1 MSDKMILDVTCG
13 ARQIW
18 FQKHEPH
25 TLYCD
30 RRREHFEDRFGANHS
45 KRTLDINPDME
56 CDFTKLPFDD
66 ETFHLVVFD
75 PPHLIGESD
84 AWLKK
89 AFSFYD
95 TKKTAVQTVAAGI
108 VECMRVLK
116 VGGVLVFK
124 WSEIHVS
131 SREIIDACGIEPL
144 FGHRSGRKMNT
155 HWMTF
160 MKFEPEK
167 DGLQSLIDKE

>member
-95 TKKTAVQTVAAGI
+95 TKKNSRPDGCSRYRRVHESSESRRSLGVQ
-108 VECMRVLK
+108 VERNPC
-116 VGGVLVFK
+116 
-124 WSEIHVS
+124 
-131 SREIIDACGIEPL
+131 IIKRN
-144 FGHRSGRKMNT
+144 H
-155 HWMTF
+155 
-160 MKFEPEK
+160 
-167 DGLQSLIDKE
+167 